1 MKSTMT
7 TMSTDYTPSLESY
20 LYTKKEL
27 HKTKRINLK
36 GGILQNSCITM
47 RSAISASKI
56 CDKVPM
62 KMVPDS
68 YARKKSNNAIADIQ
82 RTVV

>member
-1 MKSTMT
+1 
-7 TMSTDYTPSLESY
+7 MSTDYTPSLESY

-27 HKTKRINLK
+27 RKTKKINLK
-36 GGILQNSCITM
+36 GGTLQNSCIIM
-47 RSAISASKI
+47 RSAVSTSKI
-56 CDKVPM
+56 CVKVPM
-62 KMVPDS
+62 KLVPDS